1 MLDFSNPDLFRIARV
16 KWLRCFPVLKNFL
29 WNTFTETL
37 SLNQEE
43 RVICEGCRTDIKK
56 EKQCTMQEKMLR
68 RTLYS
73 AEGLTF
79 STKSPDEFSAH
90 DFLPQR
96 TVDLWLHFSLTTVRP
111 YRTINFSWSW
121 SLPSC
126 HLMSDCVLEALT
138 VLVFFAASFFWFDF
152 RFLKEESP
160 LYSSKNFNT
169 VC

>member
-1 MLDFSNPDLFRIARV
+1 MLDFSNHNLFRIARV
-16 KWLRCFPVLKNFL
+16 RWLRCFPVLRNFL
-29 WNTFTETL
+29 WNTFTDTL

-56 EKQCTMQEKMLR
+56 ENNARCKKKCSVDAVQR
-68 RTLYS
+68 WRTH
-73 AEGLTF
+73 F

-96 TVDLWLHFSLTTVRP
+96 TVDLWLHFHWQQLDLIERLTSLEAEVSLLA
-111 YRTINFSWSW
+111 IWCQIVSWSTYC
-121 SLPSC
+121 LGI
-126 HLMSDCVLEALT
+126 
-138 VLVFFAASFFWFDF
+138 FAASFFWFDF